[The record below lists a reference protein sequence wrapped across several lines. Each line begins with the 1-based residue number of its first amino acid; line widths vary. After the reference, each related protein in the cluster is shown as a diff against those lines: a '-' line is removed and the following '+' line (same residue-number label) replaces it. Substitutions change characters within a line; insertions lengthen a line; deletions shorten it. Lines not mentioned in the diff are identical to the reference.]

1 MAEDL
6 FVDAEDPACSSW
18 CRYINHDANPN
29 LALKVPKHS
38 PKHTPK
44 HAPNTPNPPLL
55 NHTRTPPNP
64 APHSPPAPY
73 VPHHSLH
80 ARNLP
85 VAQVLPK
92 GMDGKPRAWF
102 VTLRAVSA
110 GEELY
115 WDYGPEFWSEE
126 DDGVASGFD
135 APIRQGINEGAT
147 LDDAD
152 AFAQWAAL
160 QAGGGGEG

>member
-1 MAEDL
+1 
-6 FVDAEDPACSSW
+6 
-18 CRYINHDANPN
+18 
-29 LALKVPKHS
+29 
-38 PKHTPK
+38 
-44 HAPNTPNPPLL
+44 
-55 NHTRTPPNP
+55 
-64 APHSPPAPY
+64 
-73 VPHHSLH
+73 
-80 ARNLP
+80 
-85 VAQVLPK
+85 
-92 GMDGKPRAWF
+92 MDGKPRAWF

-135 APIRQGINEGAT
+135 APIRQGINEGAAP
-147 LDDAD
+147 DDAN

>member
-1 MAEDL
+1 MQQL
-6 FVDAEDPACSSW
+6 
-18 CRYINHDANPN
+18 
-29 LALKVPKHS
+29 VPVHQPRCEPEPGAQGAQTHTQTHTQH
-38 PKHTPK
+38 PK
-44 HAPNTPNPPLL
+44 PPLL

-64 APHSPPAPY
+64 APNSPPAPH

-85 VAQVLPK
+85 LAQVLPK

-135 APIRQGINEGAT
+135 APIRQGINEGT
-147 LDDAD
+147 PLDDAD

-160 QAGGGGEG
+160 QAGGGGER